1 MRSKSQLHHHSWASI
16 LLYTVIY
23 NSVKDELE
31 HKEVSTGDN
40 KAEKAAVMYKRKDKA
55 FESAAAVGI
64 D

>member
-31 HKEVSTGDN
+31 HKVSTGNN